1 MCSLFRLDVLIENLK
16 ARGISDCPLD
26 LKAEKA
32 TLFPASPRLWLHDG
46 IMQLDCAGAG
56 ERRRSLPQATGTSV
70 SHRMAQPWGSF
81 FKGCLITGA
90 PSYFVGQPLR
100 PGPFFHPQS
109 TSPALGEAV
118 LSSNSRCPFSFPRG
132 WDEAQMNYSHEAFSR
147 IFLSSTLRVDGG
159 LCFI

>member
-1 MCSLFRLDVLIENLK
+1 MQ
-16 ARGISDCPLD
+16 ARGISDRPLY

-32 TLFPASPRLWLHDG
+32 TLFPASPRLWLCDG

-70 SHRMAQPWGSF
+70 SHRMAQPRGSF

-90 PSYFVGQPLR
+90 PSYFVRQPLR

-118 LSSNSRCPFSFPRG
+118 LSSNNRCPFLFPRG
-132 WDEAQMNYSHEAFSR
+132 WDEAQMNDSHEAFSR
-147 IFLSSTLRVDGG
+147 IFLSSTLHMDGG